1 MDVTGT
7 MLSAAG
13 ASIHNIDGRD
23 LVPLCNSDQA
33 APWPD
38 HLICEHYGH
47 SGDVL
52 HQRIVYRDQWK
63 YVAVYGGDDE
73 LYNLADD
80 PYELSNLVSD
90 QSTAGVCSE
99 LRTLIIEELRRERE
113 TRAGIFPPSELE
125 FMLVNSTPEWP
136 REEKMLLYKLEQK
149 EAI

>member
-1 MDVTGT
+1 
-7 MLSAAG
+7 
-13 ASIHNIDGRD
+13 
-23 LVPLCNSDQA
+23 
-33 APWPD
+33 
-38 HLICEHYGH
+38 
-47 SGDVL
+47 
-52 HQRIVYRDQWK
+52 
-63 YVAVYGGDDE
+63 VAVYGGDDE